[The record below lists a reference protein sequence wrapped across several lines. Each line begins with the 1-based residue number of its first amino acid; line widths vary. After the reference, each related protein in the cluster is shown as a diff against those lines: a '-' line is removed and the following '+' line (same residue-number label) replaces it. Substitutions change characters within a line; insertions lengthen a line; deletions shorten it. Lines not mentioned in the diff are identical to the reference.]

1 MSALKQNS
9 NNGAVGAVLADN
21 SSGIQSISSR
31 ENVGFVESRYINDK
45 ARPSSPS
52 DSRISSSGGS
62 SNDRLVISN
71 ADQLQRRL
79 QNRQIQ
85 LLAIGG
91 SIGTALFLSIGNGLI
106 NGGPGSLFIAYT
118 MYSCIL
124 GLVNNCLAEMT
135 VYMPVSG
142 GFIRLAGK
150 WVDDAFGFMAG
161 WNFFLYEALLI
172 PFEISALSVVLSYW
186 RDDIPAAAVCG
197 ASIVAY
203 MYVKPLSG
211 EPLCASANVPS
222 LLNIFAVKAYGE
234 AEFWLSIGKLIL
246 ILILYMFT
254 FVTMVGG
261 NPRHDA
267 YGFRYWKSPG
277 SFAEHLSTG
286 DIGRFEGFLAC
297 VWSASFTVVGPEYI
311 SMVAAEAK
319 HPRIYIKSAFK
330 TVYWRFGSFFILGS
344 LCVGIVVAYNDPL
357 LSSGAGSGT
366 AAGSPYVVAMTNLGI
381 RVLPDLVNA
390 LLFTSIFSA
399 GNTYCYCASR
409 SLYGLALEGRA
420 PRILTKCWNGNPIFC
435 FAVVVCFSLLSF
447 LSLSSGSNVVL
458 SWLVN
463 LITAGGIINY
473 IVITTTYICF
483 YRATKAQGLDRKSL
497 SYVGWFQ
504 PYSAYI
510 SLVWMSF
517 VVIFYGYSSFRPWSV
532 SSFFTY
538 YTMVILAPILFFGWK
553 LIKRTHWRGPHEV
566 DLTWEAPTIAAY
578 EAQETEPV
586 RGLWSEILEMFT
598 PRLACFKRRKQ
609 NQEV

>member
-1 MSALKQNS
+1 MSASQQT
-9 NNGAVGAVLADN
+9 GAVGAVMADN
-21 SSGIQSISSR
+21 GSGIQTISSR
-31 ENVGFVESRYINDK
+31 GAESADSKYTSEK

-52 DSRISSSGGS
+52 DSRRSSAGDS
-62 SNDRLVISN
+62 SLDRLVVEN
-71 ADQLQRRL
+71 GDQLQRRL
-79 QNRQIQ
+79 HNRQIQ

-150 WVDDAFGFMAG
+150 WVDDALGFMAG

-186 RDDIPAAAVCG
+186 RDDIPAAAVCS

-203 MYVKPLSG
+203 I
-211 EPLCASANVPS
+211 

-234 AEFWLSIGKLIL
+234 AEFWLSLGKLVL
-246 ILILYMFT
+246 ILILYLFT
-254 FVTMVGG
+254 FITMVGG

-267 YGFRYWKSPG
+267 YGFRYWKTPG
-277 SFAEHLSTG
+277 AFAEHLSTG

-381 RVLPDLVNA
+381 RFLPDLVNA

-420 PRILTKCWNGNPIFC
+420 PRILTRCWNGNPIFC

-483 YRATKAQGLDRKSL
+483 YRATKAQGLDRQNL
-497 SYVGWFQ
+497 PYVGWFQ

-510 SLVWMSF
+510 GLVWMSF

-532 SSFFTY
+532 NSFFTY

-566 DLTWEAPTIAAY
+566 DLTWEAPTVAAY

-586 RGLWSEILEMFT
+586 QGLWSEIVDMFN
-598 PRLACFKRRKQ
+598 PKSAACLKRRKRD
-609 NQEV
+609 QEA